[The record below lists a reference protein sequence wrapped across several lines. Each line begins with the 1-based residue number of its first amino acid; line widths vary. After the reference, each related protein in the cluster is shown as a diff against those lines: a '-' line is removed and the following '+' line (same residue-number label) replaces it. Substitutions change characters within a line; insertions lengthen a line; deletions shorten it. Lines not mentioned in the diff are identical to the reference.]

1 MASSLA
7 LLDSVNFNL
16 EYNDPMQDVSESLA
30 ACASALDDW
39 AQGSAA
45 PRPMSVYPTPVAY
58 DSANQRDGAFNLYLE
73 RNPDIEGNYT
83 AEEWEEEKMAYG
95 IMGSAVVTA
104 TQRNSIFYMVSKQNM
119 VCSHSWHLRH
129 WGNDNA
135 AIRQQHQLLDRECYE
150 FVIVLNRRKVRP
162 PLEIP

>member
-16 EYNDPMQDVSESLA
+16 EYNDPMQDMSEALA

-39 AQGSAA
+39 AQASAG
-45 PRPMSVYPTPVAY
+45 PQQMSVYPKPVAY
-58 DSANQRDGAFNLYLE
+58 DSTNQRDGAFNLYLE
-73 RNPDIEGNYT
+73 RNPDQADTYT
-83 AEEWEEEKMAYG
+83 AEEWAEEKAAYG
-95 IMGSAVVTA
+95 ILGDAVATA

-119 VCSHSWHLRH
+119 VFSHSWHLRH

-135 AIRQQHQLLDRECYE
+135 AIRQQHQLLYRECYE